1 MLALLR
7 LIGISNFRF
16 AMQEKFKTK
25 ETFVLASVKEFVKLW
40 GSGSQAT
47 FNLECSNGQ
56 AWFQL
61 GARLGPPAFP
71 HFYPHRPSPERKRKK
86 CPARIEKDRARAAEH
101 RAKQTEEVA
110 APAAASKSPPPS
122 PAATVDGGAILPPP
136 TPAVPA
142 GSPPPSPPHVG
153 NSPPP
158 AAVPASKTFG
168 PPPPYPLPSFQPDA
182 SAGNLL
188 QPAAAGSAV
197 QPSPPAQLSAA
208 VAAVETDAIPP
219 DPEPH
224 SDDIIVVHAT
234 AVFEDSPSRTL
245 LQDDYNS
252 LQKFILH
259 QDHLEKNICHLESSH
274 VSTRELR
281 SCAFKHT
288 LDVKI
293 HVKCA
298 NLWEPAKTYIWKHL
312 GKEDYKRSNG
322 TLIKL
327 VKIHVKQ

>member
-1 MLALLR
+1 M
-7 LIGISNFRF
+7 NT
-16 AMQEKFKTK
+16 E

-71 HFYPHRPSPERKRKK
+71 HFYPDRPSPERKKRKK

-101 RAKQTEEVA
+101 RAKQTENVA
-110 APAAASKSPPPS
+110 APAPASKSPPPS
-122 PAATVDGGAILPPP
+122 PAATVDGASPPP
-136 TPAVPA
+136 PIPAVPA
-142 GSPPPSPPHVG
+142 GSPPPSPG
-153 NSPPP
+153 
-158 AAVPASKTFG
+158 T
-168 PPPPYPLPSFQPDA
+168 PPPPSQPDA
-182 SAGNLL
+182 SAGN
-188 QPAAAGSAV
+188 QPAASSAV

-208 VAAVETDAIPP
+208 AAAVETDTVPP
-219 DPEPH
+219 NPEPH
-224 SDDIIVVHAT
+224 SDDVVVVHAT
-234 AVFEDSPSRTL
+234 AVFEGSPSRTL
-245 LQDDYNS
+245 LQEDYSS

-259 QDHLEKNICHLESSH
+259 QDHLVKNICHLETSHLSS
-274 VSTRELR
+274 RELR
-281 SCAFKHT
+281 SCAFKHM
-288 LDVKI
+288 LEIKI

-298 NLWEPAKTYIWKHL
+298 SLWEPARTYIWKHL
-312 GKEDYKRSNG
+312 GQEDYKRSNG